1 MLIYANQ
8 KSKFQFRIKNIKNLV
23 NKKIKKFK
31 III

>member
-1 MLIYANQ
+1 MLIYVNQ
-8 KSKFQFRIKNIKNLV
+8 KNKFKLRIKNIKNLI

>member
-1 MLIYANQ
+1 MLIYVNQ
-8 KSKFQFRIKNIKNLV
+8 KNKFKFRIKNIKNLV